1 MELLLDALES
11 CTSISRLSLVC
22 PSWSDSFSENISEED
37 FTSRMVRLCEKMSQ
51 LVALFCYFRVPM
63 VYCQEVNKLLKK
75 KLKMERPA
83 FRVHIES
90 MADENGECDDHEN
103 IAYSYNSEEFPVMYK
118 DLLTS
123 FQSQVALF
131 PYSYNSFLQRNL

>member
-1 MELLLDALES
+1 MSEGSSSFKDDIGLITFDKLLKQICS
-11 CTSISRLSLVC
+11 
-22 PSWSDSFSENISEED
+22 
-37 FTSRMVRLCEKMSQ
+37 
-51 LVALFCYFRVPM
+51 FRVLSEH
-63 VYCQEVNKLLKK
+63 CNKANKLLKK

-118 DLLTS
+118 DLLSS